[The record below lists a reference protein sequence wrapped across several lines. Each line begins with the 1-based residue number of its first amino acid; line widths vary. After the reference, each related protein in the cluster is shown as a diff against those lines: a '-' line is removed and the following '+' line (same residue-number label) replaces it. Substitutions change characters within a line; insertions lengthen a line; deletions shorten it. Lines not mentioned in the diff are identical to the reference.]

1 MTQTNLDFIG
11 QMSKIIRPFLTPA
24 RDNPMPAKP
33 KSLDLEAALAQL
45 EAIVTQM
52 ETGDLSLEDSL
63 KAFEKGIALTRAC
76 QQRLTLAEQQVTQLL
91 EREDGPQLEPFDS
104 DEVEDRKSTRLNSS
118 HVRISYA
125 VFCLKKKIAQPD
137 SLANSSS

>member
-1 MTQTNLDFIG
+1 
-11 QMSKIIRPFLTPA
+11 
-24 RDNPMPAKP
+24 MPAKP

-63 KAFEKGIALTRAC
+63 KAFEKGIALTREC

-104 DEVEDRKSTRLNSS
+104 DEV
-118 HVRISYA
+118 
-125 VFCLKKKIAQPD
+125 D
-137 SLANSSS
+137 S